1 VSLIA
6 MQGGMMAGG
15 GDPFYASVISLAQL
29 TGTNGGTSFP
39 DAKGVTWT
47 RSGNAQTSTAQSAGG
62 GSSMLLDGTGDYL
75 TAASTGAFAFGT
87 GDFTVEWYQRQDA
100 GKAISPIDFR
110 GGTSNSPRLMVY
122 NLSASPFTDL
132 RLFVSNADR
141 ITAPTG
147 TLVPGAW
154 QHIAVCRASGITRLF
169 VDGVQVGS
177 SYTDSTNYT
186 AADWNIGRNTAT
198 TTRDFNGYMQAFRAT
213 AAARYTGT
221 FTPPTPPMPEF

>member
-1 VSLIA
+1 
-6 MQGGMMAGG
+6 MMILNPYRYAPA

-39 DAKGVTWT
+39 DAKGITWT

-87 GDFTVEWYQRQDA
+87 GDFTVEWYQRWTSI
-100 GKAISPIDFR
+100 KTISPIDFR
-110 GGTSNSPRLMVY
+110 GGTSSSPRLMVY
-122 NLSASPFTDL
+122 NNTASTDIK
-132 RLFVSNADR
+132 LFVNGADR
-141 ITAPTG
+141 ITSAAGVLVTG
-147 TLVPGAW
+147 VW
-154 QHIAVCRASGITRLF
+154 QHIAVCRASGTTRMF
-169 VDGVQVGS
+169 VGGVQVGS
-177 SYTDSTNYT
+177 NYTDSTNYT

-221 FTPPTPPMPEF
+221 FTPPTPPLPES